1 MPSKISLL
9 KELARGWREHVLRER
24 AEGESLSCQRAGK
37 IGCYQTAN
45 ALITNVSRLE
55 RLRSRRKCSFTG
67 FEKRET

>member
-1 MPSKISLL
+1 
-9 KELARGWREHVLRER
+9 LRER